1 MISAAITP
9 LTLPLQRHC
18 FSSAAPIIDFRRTII
33 FARLPL
39 IHFSAAAPPFSFSG
53 FRQRQLLPLIRYIAM
68 PRHAP
73 LRATPLF
80 VDAIIDAA
88 FFHADTPPMP
98 LSLILIAEDAA
109 FADIFIRHCRPLSA
123 AIIFIFD

>member
-1 MISAAITP
+1 
-9 LTLPLQRHC
+9 
-18 FSSAAPIIDFRRTII
+18 
-33 FARLPL
+33 
-39 IHFSAAAPPFSFSG
+39 
-53 FRQRQLLPLIRYIAM
+53 M
-68 PRHAP
+68 PRHAT

-109 FADIFIRHCRPLSA
+109 LPLFSFAIADRFQPTLFS
-123 AIIFIFD
+123 F